1 MAHSQNC
8 HRRRRAKVRRIEIR
22 THLNRSFRH
31 SVGLLPIESSLR
43 QATTFMYLN
52 ETILRAETGITPRRP
67 LLIALFQMW
76 TFLLLTL
83 NPRSLLKA
91 RNFLIQRSTRAW
103 TSGRNYRRLIARL
116 NLYGLLWS
124 LPLLRFEFFAIFFF
138 WIVFHG
144 LFVISPLCKLQS
156 FHGRQGH
163 LGVCFILSTRVI
175 AKLCFVEIPQQ
186 KLQNYLRAFA
196 SWHGIN
202 ANDGN
207 SHISYNTRVESAQK
221 RYAEDGSRI
230 GWTLTMKEV
239 LKTSHNTTR
248 AKWTTQVW
256 ADIHQEQ

>member
-124 LPLLRFEFFAIFFF
+124 LPLLQYEFFAIFFF
-138 WIVFHG
+138 E
-144 LFVISPLCKLQS
+144 
-156 FHGRQGH
+156 
-163 LGVCFILSTRVI
+163 
-175 AKLCFVEIPQQ
+175 LCFMD
-186 KLQNYLRAFA
+186 YLLSAHYADYRVSMAVRDTLA
-196 SWHGIN
+196 YV
-202 ANDGN
+202 
-207 SHISYNTRVESAQK
+207 SYFQRESSLS
-221 RYAEDGSRI
+221 Y
-230 GWTLTMKEV
+230 V
-239 LKTSHNTTR
+239 L
-248 AKWTTQVW
+248 
-256 ADIHQEQ
+256 